1 VHGDKFLSGPLRTE
15 ASRCVA
21 GEESR
26 SESANTPGSLLNSC
40 QAVVGLD
47 WRRDC
52 FVTALLAMTIKEFP
66 FFCDD
71 GEGRF
76 HSNGLLTGVKGIL
89 ETDLIINRA

>member
-1 VHGDKFLSGPLRTE
+1 
-15 ASRCVA
+15 
-21 GEESR
+21 
-26 SESANTPGSLLNSC
+26 
-40 QAVVGLD
+40 
-47 WRRDC
+47 
-52 FVTALLAMTIKEFP
+52 MTIKEFP